1 MAFYL
6 TLSAKNQ
13 FTFTCPTFNAETK
26 MSACMALREA
36 VWMGKHIEKRR
47 GCQAAMNCGMCPAA
61 AIVSRINYS
70 REPVSDDYGSLEPK
84 KGKLHANILQ
94 RILNVI
100 PRQKELERIGVSDA
114 ERELLMTT
122 RPRIEAQLKSA
133 PGDKA
138 QFIEP
143 RRTKE
148 APMSTKLAASEK
160 PKTTKPSQNAINHAA
175 ATGDI
180 AAAINAKM
188 AA

>member
-13 FTFTCPTFNAETK
+13 FSFTCPTFNAETK

-36 VWMGKHIEKRR
+36 VWMGKHVEKRR

-61 AIVSRINYS
+61 AIVSRINYA

-114 ERELLMTT
+114 ERDLLMTS
-122 RPRIEAQLKSA
+122 RARIEAQLKSA

-143 RRTKE
+143 RRVKDT
-148 APMSTKLAASEK
+148 PISTRLAASEK
-160 PKTTKPSQNAINHAA
+160 PKTTSTQNAINHAA

-180 AAAINAKM
+180 AAAITAKM

>member
-1 MAFYL
+1 MAHYL

-26 MSACMALREA
+26 MAACMALREA
-36 VWMGKHIEKRR
+36 VWMGKTVDKRR

-61 AIVSRINYS
+61 AIVSRINYAK
-70 REPVSDDYGSLEPK
+70 EAVSDDYGSIEPK
-84 KGKLHANILQ
+84 KGKLHRNILE

-100 PRQKELERIGVSDA
+100 PRAKELERIGVSDA

-143 RRTKE
+143 RRVRET
-148 APMSTKLAASEK
+148 PISTRISMPRPKVDAA
-160 PKTTKPSQNAINHAA
+160 QDAINHAA
-175 ATGDI
+175 ATGDM
-180 AAAINAKM
+180 AAAINASM
-188 AA
+188 AV